1 MNSIRRQSS
10 EGSTASRLFRRGKR
24 WVCLLICV
32 VATALPGWAQD
43 EVAPA
48 EPTALFGYI
57 SYGKVLASMPDM
69 AIVEKTVGDLRQQFD
84 AEMQRAEQEFN
95 RKYEDFLEGQRQ
107 FAPSIYKKRQAE
119 LTYMMQKNIA
129 FKAEAQQ
136 QLADAREEAL
146 KPLRL
151 KLANAVAK
159 VAKERA
165 LAFVLNTDGDMLP
178 FIDTTVG
185 EDITEAVLKLVGN

>member
-1 MNSIRRQSS
+1 MTLPTLAQNDSV
-10 EGSTASRLFRRGKR
+10 TA
-24 WVCLLICV
+24 
-32 VATALPGWAQD
+32 
-43 EVAPA
+43 EH
-48 EPTALFGYI
+48 TALFGYI
-57 SYGKVLASMPDM
+57 SYNKVLDSMPDM

-119 LTYMMQKNIA
+119 LTDMMQKNIA

-136 QLADAREEAL
+136 QIASVREEAM
-146 KPLRL
+146 KPLRQ

-159 VAKERA
+159 VAKELA
-165 LAFVLNTDGDMLP
+165 LAFVLNTDGDALP
-178 FIDTTVG
+178 YIDTSIG
-185 EDITEAVLKLVGN
+185 EDITEAVQKLVNN